1 MSDIDERESRVT
13 LTIEKRLGLY
23 EGEKKEERNEVLW
36 YVWQQNKRWLGN
48 ILDWVMPSFPNYS
61 MHDKSHAFSVL
72 HNIEMLLGERQ
83 IMKLSASDCFMI
95 LHVVFLHDIGM
106 CITNSDRNKL
116 MESIDFINFLK
127 RCAEK
132 GDADIRQYARL
143 LLKYCSEYSEE
154 KIEDVLKVKLNVY
167 YALIYLV
174 AEYVRKEHAANSQ
187 SLLEKWQDQ
196 SDKMGLGY
204 GFTNLGIP
212 QRMFHTVGA
221 CACVHNS
228 SDFNDVMNLPMI
240 DDGYANDYIHPR
252 FIAVLLQLGD
262 SLDLDNDRF
271 HPLVK
276 EVMGKLPWESEKH
289 FKKHRVIRRLRIS
302 PLKITV
308 AADCDSSEVLRLI
321 NKECNCIKN
330 ILKNAA
336 YHWSAICPGDLDA
349 HLPNF
354 EPVEFRINGKP
365 INEKLVSV
373 EFNIQQNKA
382 FNLLQ
387 GGNFY
392 RDEKFVFLRELFQ
405 NAVDAS
411 KMQYWIDWT
420 GSRWYKQNGKGDEEI
435 EYDIEKMGKNLSP
448 LTYPIEVELHLARR
462 ERGKVTSLDKKTDT
476 TVRDAESNSVE
487 YGVLVCIIDYGVGMS
502 EEDIYAIAD
511 VGTSYEKNAK
521 KRRGMPSWLLPT
533 AEFGIG
539 LQSVFLI
546 TNSFDVY
553 THTRGGERYKLTFQA
568 TGDKGNGHIHVTPL
582 DEEKMIRYGTRVEVF
597 VPYTEKKKHQQEVK
611 TWCGKDPFSEDYISD
626 RPFRHAREL
635 AVQLATRLDSMLG
648 ERIFPVELRLYD
660 YDDSGDNIYTKLLR
674 KEVKKLNYKI
684 IIDGKELDEI
694 SEKQPISGFQGE
706 DHDNTEKKASLEAME
721 EYVAWPIHMNLN
733 NKNIIRGR
741 FEKIDYMIDCDSI
754 KLYMCDHGCSD
765 VYARFGADRLLG
777 MWKQAGIYVQ
787 DEKDNGTKIYYKGIY
802 VESRE
807 WKRDANLLEYIDIKE
822 KIERKY
828 LKINRCEFTAEGQLY
843 LDDQIYPHILDMA
856 RKVLGQGN
864 CAKAIQKII
873 ERLDILEEKT
883 QKGKL
888 ENEIRGAILASA
900 GLAVFAQIRNK
911 ANYVSEDESVIAN
924 KWNEILLH
932 ISEIVKKGKK
942 KRKNAVL
949 SKHWTDSTM
958 FNIQCYKANQR
969 SKFVPNPKRNN
980 KLDIAHILNSNNKY
994 AIMSVRRSRNR
1005 SWKEFLIDITPK
1017 GNGQDEGTSSSN
1029 PVKNEED
1036 IFIIISQ
1043 LETEHSWEDRKE
1055 LLKKAE
1061 EWGKDLLGKCKVIAE
1076 ADIQTDDKTGKWDKI
1091 LKWLLGNMPSV
1102 ALFFSED
1109 SNLRINI
1116 LGLEYSDTIY
1126 LNQYVRQGIWEKMW
1140 EIYKERGIE
1149 RFSTIV
1155 PCGYSALEIC
1165 DRERSVY
1172 YVKRGFF
1179 LYMERPYVINPFVGG
1194 ILDILAKQG
1203 IIAKADKVRNQNG
1216 HDNQDEGGKAE
1227 PCSRPS
1233 AKQLLDE
1240 IYKGCGMAKEQEKQ
1254 NDDSRVKTL
1263 NRLLDYICEKSK
1275 AETSKEELFNLYK
1288 MYIQEWIY
1296 LICNYKSA
1304 TTLETSG
1311 TKD

>member
-1 MSDIDERESRVT
+1 MSEIDERESRVT
-13 LTIEKRLGLY
+13 LTIENRLGLY
-23 EGEKKEERNEVLW
+23 VEEKKEERNDVLW
-36 YVWQQNKRWLGN
+36 YVWQQNKRWLSN
-48 ILDWVMPSFPNYS
+48 ILDWIMPSFPNYS

-106 CITNSDRNKL
+106 CITNSDRNRL
-116 MESIDFINFLK
+116 MKSNDFIGFLTN
-127 RCAEK
+127 CAEK
-132 GDADIRQYARL
+132 GDSDIRQYARM
-143 LLKYCSEYSEE
+143 LLKYCSEYSVEE
-154 KIEDVLKVKLNVY
+154 KTEDVLMNKLNVY
-167 YALIYLV
+167 YAMIYLV
-174 AEYVRKEHAANSQ
+174 AEYVRKEHATNTQ
-187 SLLEKWQDQ
+187 KLLEKWQEQ

-204 GFTNLGIP
+204 GFTNSGIP

-228 SDFNDVMNLPMI
+228 SDFNDVMDLPMT

-276 EVMGKLPWESEKH
+276 EVMGRLPWESEKH
-289 FKKHRVIRRLRIS
+289 FKKHRAIRRLRIS

-321 NKECNCIKN
+321 NKECNGIKN

-336 YHWSAICPGDLDA
+336 YHWSAICPDDLDA

-420 GSRWYKQNGKGDEEI
+420 GSRWYKQNEKNGEAI

-448 LTYPIEVELHLARR
+448 LTYPIEIELHLARK
-462 ERGKVTSLDKKTDT
+462 EKGEITSLDNEKDVPDRVT
-476 TVRDAESNSVE
+476 EGNGIE

-511 VGTSYEKNAK
+511 VGTSYEKNEK
-521 KRRGMPSWLLPT
+521 RRRGMPSWLLPT

-539 LQSVFLI
+539 LQSVFLVAS
-546 TNSFDVY
+546 SFNVY

-568 TGDKGNGHIHVTPL
+568 TGDKGNGYIHVTPL
-582 DEEKMIRYGTRVEVF
+582 DEDKMIRYGTRVEVF

-611 TWCGKDPFSEDYISD
+611 TWCGKDPFSEDYNLD

-635 AVQLATRLDSMLG
+635 VVQLATRLDSMLG

-660 YDDSGDNIYTKLLR
+660 YVDTEDNIYTKMLS
-674 KEVKKLNYKI
+674 KEVDKLNYRI
-684 IIDGKELDEI
+684 ILNGEELDRTPKTGQDCG
-694 SEKQPISGFQGE
+694 SPGE
-706 DHDNTEKKASLEAME
+706 NTDSAKKKVSLEAMK
-721 EYVAWPIHMNLN
+721 EYVAWPIYMNLN

-741 FEKIDYMIDCDSI
+741 FEKIDYMIDCNNI

-765 VYARFGADRLLG
+765 IYARFGAERLLE
-777 MWKQAGIYVQ
+777 MWKQEGRYVQ
-787 DEKDNGTKIYYKGIY
+787 DEEDNGTKIYYKGIY

-807 WKRDANLLEYIDIKE
+807 WKRDTNLLEYIDIKE
-822 KIERKY
+822 KIDRKY
-828 LKINRCEFTAEGQLY
+828 LKINRCEFTEEGQLY

-856 RKVLGQGN
+856 RKVLLQED
-864 CAKAIQKII
+864 CAQAIKRIKK
-873 ERLDILEEKT
+873 RLIKLHEEPQNGKT
-883 QKGKL
+883 
-888 ENEIRGAILASA
+888 EEEIHRAILATA

-911 ANYVSEDESVIAN
+911 ASCVSEEEREISQ
-924 KWNEILLH
+924 KWN
-932 ISEIVKKGKK
+932 K
-942 KRKNAVL
+942 VL
-949 SKHWTDSTM
+949 STITKIVNDSKNSEEDSLRRWTDSTM
-958 FNIQCYKANQR
+958 FAIQCYESNQE
-969 SKFVPNPKRNN
+969 SEKS
-980 KLDIAHILNSNNKY
+980 IAHHKVNIAEILDSQNKY
-994 AIMSVRRSRNR
+994 AIMSVRKSENR
-1005 SWKEFLIDITPK
+1005 SWKEFLIDITPNK
-1017 GNGQDEGTSSSN
+1017 GRPNEGASQDT
-1029 PVKNEED
+1029 VKQEEN
-1036 IFIIISQ
+1036 IFEIISK
-1043 LETEHSWEDRKE
+1043 LETERSWDERKILLQKAEKWGED
-1055 LLKKAE
+1055 LLKKCDSISKE
-1061 EWGKDLLGKCKVIAE
+1061 DW
-1076 ADIQTDDKTGKWDKI
+1076 QTDDKTGKWDRI
-1091 LKWLLGNMPSV
+1091 LKWLLGNMPST

-1116 LGLEYSDTIY
+1116 LELGYSDTIY
-1126 LNQYVRQGIWEKMW
+1126 LNQHVRRAICKKMVS
-1140 EIYKERGIE
+1140 IYNERKIE

-1179 LYMERPYVINPFVGG
+1179 LYMERPYVINPLVGS
-1194 ILDILAKQG
+1194 IMKSIN
-1203 IIAKADKVRNQNG
+1203 DKLIHEGHDSQNG
-1216 HDNQDEGGKAE
+1216 RRKAE
-1227 PCSRPS
+1227 SNQELDVE
-1233 AKQLLDE
+1233 QLLDE
-1240 IYKGCGMAKEQEKQ
+1240 IYKGCGMAKEQQKQ
-1254 NDDSRVKTL
+1254 NDCRVKAL

-1275 AETSKEELFNLYK
+1275 AAISKDELLSLYR
-1288 MYIQEWIY
+1288 MYIREWVCLMMNKI
-1296 LICNYKSA
+1296 S
-1304 TTLETSG
+1304 
-1311 TKD
+1311 